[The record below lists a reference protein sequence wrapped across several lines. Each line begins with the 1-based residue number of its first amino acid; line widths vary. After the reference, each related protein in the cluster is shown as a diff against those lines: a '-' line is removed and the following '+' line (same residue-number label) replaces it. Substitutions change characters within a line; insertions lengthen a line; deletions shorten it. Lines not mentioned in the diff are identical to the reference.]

1 MTADAKLESNGSG
14 NGKPLTSPDWFQE
27 SASVQRSSDDSFLR
41 IRLNDDRHELPADNL
56 AKKYDRPTAEYENL
70 VWRLG
75 WTDGRSGQP
84 SIVNEMLLEAHA
96 RITCNARTA
105 EAQEQVVKTEQEVK
119 LAEQNIDDLEK
130 QYETLETRYQ
140 DISNQRKDHSQDFS
154 RKQAWAFVLFGTA
167 TLIADIPLSLRLVAT
182 GFGVKTTTEIDG
194 KVVRVDDILSP
205 YFFDV
210 LSNFWEALV
219 LALGIAFSSI
229 LLKYFFDLVVF
240 RQQTQ
245 PMPKVVKSLVWAGL
259 VLFVSTTVCLG
270 LFRYRI
276 QPQVEAY
283 ERRERWES
291 ARQRKID
298 QRYTELLSVFSHE
311 EDAMVKA
318 RAEAERIVD
327 AQIGKDQTPQFN
339 SFWGLPTFILLTLL
353 LPTVTAVCFSVGGRK
368 FRKAYLF
375 DSLGAEKATLRAEI
389 NNTANYLSIL
399 RGQLAKFESELAASL
414 KPEMQ
419 DDILQRYRYLYRHGY
434 ERGLKNVPPT
444 IDRQVGSVYEL
455 SLQYLQRML
464 EKRIRNTT

>member
-1 MTADAKLESNGSG
+1 MTADAQLESNGSG
-14 NGKPLTSPDWFQE
+14 NRRTPTLHDWFQK
-27 SASVQRSSDDSFLR
+27 SALVQRSSDDSFLN
-41 IRLNDDRHELPADNL
+41 IQLNDDRKEVPTDDLG
-56 AKKYDRPTAEYENL
+56 KKYDRPTAEYESL

-84 SIVNEMLLEAHA
+84 SVVNEMLLEAHA
-96 RITCNARTA
+96 RITCNARIG
-105 EAQEQVVKTEQEVK
+105 EAQEQVVKTEEAVS
-119 LAEQNIDDLEK
+119 LAEEKLDDLDE
-130 QYETLETRYQ
+130 QYETLEKRYQ
-140 DISNQRKDHSQDFS
+140 DIADERQEHFQDFS
-154 RKQAWAFVLFGTA
+154 RKQAWTFLLFGTA

-182 GFGVKTTTEIDG
+182 GFGVKTSAEIDG
-194 KVVRVDDILSP
+194 QVVRVDDILSS

-210 LSNFWEALV
+210 LSNFWEALA

-229 LLKYFFDLVVF
+229 LIKYFFDLVIF
-240 RQQTQ
+240 RQQNQ
-245 PMPKVVKSLVWAGL
+245 PMPKVVKSLVWIGL

-291 ARQRKID
+291 SRQRKID
-298 QRYTELLSVFSHE
+298 QKYTELLSVFSHD
-311 EDAMVKA
+311 EDPIGRA
-318 RAEAERIVD
+318 RSEAERIVD
-327 AQIGKDQTPQFN
+327 TQIGKDQTPEFN
-339 SFWGLPTFILLTLL
+339 SIWGLPTFILLTLL
-353 LPTVTAVCFSVGGRK
+353 LPTVTAVCFSVAGRK
-368 FRKAYLF
+368 FRKAYLY
-375 DSLGAEKATLRAEI
+375 DSLSEERAKLLAEI
-389 NNTANYLSIL
+389 SNTAIYLSNV
-399 RGQLAKFESELAASL
+399 RGQLASFQTELEGSL

-464 EKRIRNTT
+464 ERRIRSIT